1 MQKGDG
7 MKKIIV
13 TAVVIVAGTM
23 VPFGASPAAEQAGE
37 TLFKQHCMACHPGG
51 SNIINPKKT
60 LQKNVREANN
70 IKTANDIIKLMR
82 NPGPGM
88 TEFDKNT
95 ISDKSAKEIAEY
107 VLKTFK

>member
-1 MQKGDG
+1 
-7 MKKIIV
+7 MKKLV
-13 TAVVIVAGTM
+13 VSAVVIVASSM

-37 TLFKQHCMACHPGG
+37 TLFKQHCTACHPGG

-60 LQKNVREANN
+60 LHKNVREANG
-70 IKTANDIIKLMR
+70 IKKADDIIKLMR

-88 TEFDKNT
+88 TKFDKNT